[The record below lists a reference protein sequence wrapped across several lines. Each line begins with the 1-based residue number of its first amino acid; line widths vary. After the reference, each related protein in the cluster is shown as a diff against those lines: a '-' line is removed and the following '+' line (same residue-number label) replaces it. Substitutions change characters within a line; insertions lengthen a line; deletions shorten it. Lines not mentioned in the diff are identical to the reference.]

1 MGFGGVA
8 RGAGAASAKQNTGP
22 RLDIIATDAARAMD
36 VLRTMFADYTQ
47 KLLLEQN
54 RYIGPGGV

>member
-36 VLRTMFADYTQ
+36 VFRTMFGDYTQ
-47 KLLLEQN
+47 NLLLELY
-54 RYIGPGGV
+54 RYIAPGEV